1 MFIVTHNGHQSMSQ
15 LIIFQGRMQDDKELL
30 KLEPFRPNC
39 RPWGS
44 SLRFLTAIQ
53 FCRFTKYILYNNLL
67 TSPIEKVHLSNKIMY
82 SILTLASEKVRLHST
97 NLYFWVKEYET
108 WEL

>member
-1 MFIVTHNGHQSMSQ
+1 MGTKVCLSLYFKERI
-15 LIIFQGRMQDDKELL
+15 QDDKELL

-39 RPWGS
+39 RPSGS

-53 FCRFTKYILYNNLL
+53 FCRSTKYILYNNLL
-67 TSPIEKVHLSNKIMY
+67 TSLIEKVHLSNIIMY
-82 SILTLASEKVRLHST
+82 SIFTLASEKVRLHST
-97 NLYFWVKEYET
+97 NLYFWVKEYEI

>member
-53 FCRFTKYILYNNLL
+53 FCRSTKYILYNNLL